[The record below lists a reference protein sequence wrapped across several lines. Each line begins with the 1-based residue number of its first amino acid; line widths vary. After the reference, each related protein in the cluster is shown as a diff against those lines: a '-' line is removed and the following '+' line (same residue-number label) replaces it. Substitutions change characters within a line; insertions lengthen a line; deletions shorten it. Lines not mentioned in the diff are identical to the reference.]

1 VLTVAFFLL
10 SFFIG
15 AFAIHLLTFNLIFSY
30 LWLVA
35 VAFTTDDYTHSN
47 SALLETVE
55 AFSYIAL
62 YVKPILYTRDL
73 LANLSSASA
82 CCSTSF
88 TKDILATMVPALP
101 LPREFDVSND
111 TQPNI
116 VCDGGFRSVRLF
128 GD

>member
-62 YVKPILYTRDL
+62 YVKPTSHRQICL
-73 LANLSSASA
+73 LTLLSFCLLFNVIHERYIGYDGARTTT
-82 CCSTSF
+82 TSR
-88 TKDILATMVPALP
+88 V
-101 LPREFDVSND
+101 
-111 TQPNI
+111 
-116 VCDGGFRSVRLF
+116 
-128 GD
+128 